1 MSKQARKK
9 EKINE
14 LLRRILSKKINPD
27 YQRRDEIILGEAS
40 ERSGWVF
47 HRKFQGLTIEKLE
60 QLLAE
65 DFAALEDFV
74 GESPT
79 IQEFYEFAKK
89 CAKKGFNTQ
98 FMGFVTYLTYNYRV
112 YIDGFEVAD
121 LELTEDIVGS
131 FRQLTEKASYVYTTD
146 IQLYA
151 WWKEDESF
159 DMDRTVMVIPH
170 HQEYQE

>member
-1 MSKQARKK
+1 MSNKARKK
-9 EKINE
+9 KELNE
-14 LLRRILSKKINPD
+14 LLRGILSKKINPD
-27 YQRRDEIILGEAS
+27 YQRRDEIIFGEAS
-40 ERSGWVF
+40 DRSQYVF

-60 QLLAE
+60 QLLAD
-65 DFAALEDFV
+65 DFAAPEDFV

-79 IQEFYEFAKK
+79 IQEIYDFAKK
-89 CAKKGFNTQ
+89 CAQKGFNTQ

-131 FRQLTEKASYVYTTD
+131 FKQLTEKASYLYTTD

-159 DMDRTVMVIPH
+159 DMDRTIIFTPH
-170 HQEYQE
+170 RQESQE